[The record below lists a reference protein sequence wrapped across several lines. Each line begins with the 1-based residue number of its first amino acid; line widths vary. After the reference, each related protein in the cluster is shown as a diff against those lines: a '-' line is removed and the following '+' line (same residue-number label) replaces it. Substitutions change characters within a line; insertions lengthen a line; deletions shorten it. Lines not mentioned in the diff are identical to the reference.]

1 MYVPRQ
7 AASSVPDGWFSRL
20 QPRFRETPASALV
33 AEDAT
38 SARSERIRCRAVTRS
53 TQASARLLT
62 APFVLAC
69 AVNLLGCLSF
79 FMFVHLPRLLKDLG
93 ADEVGIGL
101 IVAATAVASLLA
113 RPRIG
118 TAMDRRGRRPA
129 IIAGSLLTTIAVP
142 LYLTIDSV
150 GPWLV
155 AVRVLHGIASA
166 LMFVAITTYGADHVP
181 EERRTQG
188 LALFGASSLLP
199 MALGGWLGD
208 VILSAGGFDALF
220 LAAAGFAAASLV
232 LALRLPEARRPVAA
246 RGSRPKGGFRRAL
259 TQPDLR
265 PVWFI
270 TFCQSVVFTGYFTF
284 MRTFVDD
291 TGVGSVG
298 VFYASFA
305 GIAVVL
311 RAFLGWV
318 PDRLG
323 RARVLYASMGS
334 IAAGYLILAAASS
347 AVAVAFAGVLCGAG
361 LGYSFPILF
370 SIVVERA
377 PVEERGSAMA
387 AFTVCGDTGSL
398 VGSPLLGWAILT
410 FDYGVMFYSAAT
422 LMVLATVAYG
432 IWETRRQRL
441 LPAAPR
447 AGS

>member
-1 MYVPRQ
+1 VP
-7 AASSVPDGWFSRL
+7 V
-20 QPRFRETPASALV
+20 SALV
-33 AEDAT
+33 AEDAA

-62 APFVLAC
+62 APFVLAWT
-69 AVNLLGCLSF
+69 VNLLQGLSF
-79 FMFVHLPRLLKDLG
+79 FMFVHLPRLLSDLG
-93 ADEVGIGL
+93 ANEVVIGL

-113 RPRIG
+113 RPSIG

-129 IIAGSLLTTIAVP
+129 IIAGSLLTCLAVP
-142 LYLTIDSV
+142 LYFTVHSV

-155 AVRVLHGIASA
+155 GVRVLHGIASA
-166 LMFVAITTYGADHVP
+166 LTFVSITTYGADHVP
-181 EERRTQG
+181 DERRTQG
-188 LALFGASSLLP
+188 LALFGASNLLP

-208 VILSAGGFDALF
+208 VILGAGGFDGLF
-220 LAAAGFAAASLV
+220 LAAFCFAAAG
-232 LALRLPEARRPVAA
+232 LALAFRLPEARRPAA
-246 RGSRPKGGFRRAL
+246 AGAARPKGGFRRAL

-298 VFYASFA
+298 VFYAAFA

-318 PDRLG
+318 PDRVG

-334 IAAGYLILAAASS
+334 IAAGYVILAAASS

-370 SIVVERA
+370 AMVVERA
-377 PVEERGSAMA
+377 PAEERGSAMA

-398 VGSPLLGWAILT
+398 VGSPLLGWAIVT
-410 FDYGVMFYSAAT
+410 FSYGVMFCGAAT

-432 IWETRRQRL
+432 IWETRRQRRQRL
-441 LPAAPR
+441 LPAAPLV
-447 AGS
+447 GS